1 MFRNFRMFLVQV
13 MVTKKTQKMGIQA
26 PPRVGNFPKFY
37 QFFSAPLSEFFATG
51 GVPPTPP
58 LSPQLIVGQ
67 KDFRNG
73 GWDTPKIHNFFGQ
86 KTSAKG
92 DGYHFAGKC

>member
-1 MFRNFRMFLVQV
+1 MYRRGGGGVNNL
-13 MVTKKTQKMGIQA
+13 
-26 PPRVGNFPKFY
+26 GNFPKFY